1 MKNVSA
7 EVSLFCL
14 WTNWIHLVICSKIV
28 FRELYYCSRCA
39 LNKICEIYT
48 FAVHWSGLAKHT
60 FWLGA
65 TQKKRIRE
73 QLNYFGNMCPKPFS
87 WAKNK
92 IKLFFFFRREVLSES
107 GTKNYSFTTCLFAKT
122 SDKYY
127 KISYTA
133 GNIWCKIGSAPYI
146 IKIDWG
152 KKSFPLT
159 FRSPRCISSLEWWKR
174 FGMR

>member
-92 IKLFFFFRREVLSES
+92 IKLFFFFFSDGKSLARAARKIIHLPLVCSLKHQINI
-107 GTKNYSFTTCLFAKT
+107 TK
-122 SDKYY
+122 
-127 KISYTA
+127 
-133 GNIWCKIGSAPYI
+133 
-146 IKIDWG
+146 
-152 KKSFPLT
+152 
-159 FRSPRCISSLEWWKR
+159 
-174 FGMR
+174 